1 MLEDMNIRNRT
12 TAAIK
17 PTLGFCTSWNLGED
31 RVRATTTEMPRN
43 ASEVRHHSRPAMEEE
58 GSSELPVLCHWLGCQ
73 ARDKT
78 SSQCARQLTSYKLK
92 RRKKKKGLLIPTHS
106 IFYSQLLG
114 RECTVTFRWNIF
126 LAEVPLSL
134 PALAFPSSGVQAGW
148 SRASV
153 GFEFW
158 PCHFFTKSLC
168 TFLFSPVESQYLSS
182 SRKHWGVK
190 GCPSIAL
197 HASISQVPSEDL
209 ELPARCSWFRRRPG
223 LLILE
228 GSPPHPSSQSPTLPP
243 QYPFP
248 AFREY

>member
-12 TAAIK
+12 TAASK
-17 PTLGFCTSWNLGED
+17 PTVGFCTFWNLGED
-31 RVRATTTEMPRN
+31 CVRATTTEMPKN
-43 ASEVRHHSRPAMEEE
+43 ASEVHHYSWPAMEEE
-58 GSSELPVLCHWLGCQ
+58 GCSGLSVLCHWLGCQ

-78 SSQCARQLTSYKLK
+78 SSQWARQLTSYKLK

-114 RECTVTFRWNIF
+114 RECTVTFRWNIS

-134 PALAFPSSGVQAGW
+134 PALAFPSSRVRAGW
-148 SRASV
+148 SQASV

-158 PCHFFTKSLC
+158 PCRFFTVSLC
-168 TFLFSPVESQYLSS
+168 TFLFLPVESQYLSS
-182 SRKHWGVK
+182 YRKHLGVK

-209 ELPARCSWFRRRPG
+209 KLPARCS
-223 LLILE
+223 
-228 GSPPHPSSQSPTLPP
+228 
-243 QYPFP
+243 
-248 AFREY
+248 